1 MADSFELK
9 AIITAVDRLSAPL
22 KGMQRQLKGF
32 QKELS
37 GLTVGAGVAGSAILG
52 AIAGASKEAMGL
64 ENNMADA
71 RKAIEELHDPKAFQK
86 MTNDIVDMSTR
97 LPMAAEGIAEIV
109 AEAGNAG
116 ISFNELTR
124 FAEDA
129 TKAAVGFGMTAA
141 DAGHQLAVWRTSF
154 KLTQDEVMTLSDQ
167 MNYLAMT
174 GPTTEKKIGAVVT
187 SVGNL
192 ATTAGVS
199 TRDLAAIAATI
210 TGVGVDA
217 DVAGTGVQNFML
229 ALTNANTGNAKAVLK
244 AIGLTSEEVAKGM
257 QKDSR
262 GMMLRVLEGLSHVS
276 KDKQAKGLEWL
287 FGRESIKAIAPL
299 LTNLDLL
306 RKNFN
311 AVSDASKY
319 AGATQREYDSRVH
332 TTEKQLQILKNQF
345 TAMAITVGNE
355 FLPMIVKAVDAL
367 KPFMKQ
373 GLEFI
378 RQNPETVKSVAK
390 LGAALL
396 GVAAATG
403 AVSRAIK
410 IMNFAMN
417 MSPAKAA
424 IGLLVFGAY
433 EIIEHWDEVG
443 PVIKKVWQE
452 IDNIVQKMGGWETA
466 IKSMAALAALYI
478 GVRFIA
484 NIRTAI
490 GMQDGLTAAV
500 GRAATAMKGIGTIS
514 LIAGLLEL
522 GQYAQ
527 KLEKEHPWLIKN
539 FAADSLNSGFG
550 LNDKM
555 DKWGKQF
562 HDFVYDKTGW
572 QMPRADGYFSGQGY
586 SPSIPLDRPVGGR
599 SQSELTVTFEN
610 APPGM
615 RVIDPKSGDPFM
627 SVKTDVAYSPFR
639 NPR

>member
-116 ISFNELTR
+116 IPFNELTR

-217 DVAGTGVQNFML
+217 DVAGTAHAGAEAVVLFPSGDRSHGVVISV
-229 ALTNANTGNAKAVLK
+229 ADRRYRLK
-244 AIGLTSEEVAKGM
+244 GLKSGEVAIYTDEGDSIILKRGRVTEITTSELV
-257 QKDSR
+257 
-262 GMMLRVLEGLSHVS
+262 V
-276 KDKQAKGLEWL
+276 
-287 FGRESIKAIAPL
+287 I
-299 LTNLDLL
+299 
-306 RKNFN
+306 
-311 AVSDASKY
+311 
-319 AGATQREYDSRVH
+319 
-332 TTEKQLQILKNQF
+332 LQ
-345 TAMAITVGNE
+345 
-355 FLPMIVKAVDAL
+355 
-367 KPFMKQ
+367 
-373 GLEFI
+373 
-378 RQNPETVKSVAK
+378 
-390 LGAALL
+390 
-396 GVAAATG
+396 
-403 AVSRAIK
+403 
-410 IMNFAMN
+410 
-417 MSPAKAA
+417 
-424 IGLLVFGAY
+424 
-433 EIIEHWDEVG
+433 
-443 PVIKKVWQE
+443 
-452 IDNIVQKMGGWETA
+452 
-466 IKSMAALAALYI
+466 
-478 GVRFIA
+478 
-484 NIRTAI
+484 
-490 GMQDGLTAAV
+490 
-500 GRAATAMKGIGTIS
+500 
-514 LIAGLLEL
+514 
-522 GQYAQ
+522 
-527 KLEKEHPWLIKN
+527 
-539 FAADSLNSGFG
+539 
-550 LNDKM
+550 
-555 DKWGKQF
+555 
-562 HDFVYDKTGW
+562 
-572 QMPRADGYFSGQGY
+572 
-586 SPSIPLDRPVGGR
+586 
-599 SQSELTVTFEN
+599 
-610 APPGM
+610 
-615 RVIDPKSGDPFM
+615 
-627 SVKTDVAYSPFR
+627 
-639 NPR
+639 

>member
-1 MADSFELK
+1 
-9 AIITAVDRLSAPL
+9 
-22 KGMQRQLKGF
+22 
-32 QKELS
+32 
-37 GLTVGAGVAGSAILG
+37 
-52 AIAGASKEAMGL
+52 
-64 ENNMADA
+64 
-71 RKAIEELHDPKAFQK
+71 
-86 MTNDIVDMSTR
+86 
-97 LPMAAEGIAEIV
+97 
-109 AEAGNAG
+109 
-116 ISFNELTR
+116 
-124 FAEDA
+124 
-129 TKAAVGFGMTAA
+129 
-141 DAGHQLAVWRTSF
+141 
-154 KLTQDEVMTLSDQ
+154 
-167 MNYLAMT
+167 
-174 GPTTEKKIGAVVT
+174 
-187 SVGNL
+187 
-192 ATTAGVS
+192 
-199 TRDLAAIAATI
+199 
-210 TGVGVDA
+210 
-217 DVAGTGVQNFML
+217 ML

-443 PVIKKVWQE
+443 PVIKEVWQE
-452 IDNIVQKMGGWETA
+452 IDNVVQKMGGWETA

-500 GRAATAMKGIGTIS
+500 GRTATAMKGIGTIS

-562 HDFVYDKTGW
+562 HNFVYDKTGW

-586 SPSIPLDRPVGGR
+586 SPSVPLDRPVGGR

>member
-116 ISFNELTR
+116 IPFNELTR

-154 KLTQDEVMTLSDQ
+154 KLTQDEVMALSDQ

-229 ALTNANTGNAKAVLK
+229 SRVPQETWQLLAEAGVNVTVNPRSDALFGFDDESFAYQQAVNHGLTPALGIDLDTAFGSDMFGEMHALFGQQRSAMRYRRFGGEENVPAPITVAAVLK
-244 AIGLTSEEVAKGM
+244 AATVNGARAAGLEDQIGTLTPG
-257 QKDSR
+257 
-262 GMMLRVLEGLSHVS
+262 
-276 KDKQAKGLEWL
+276 KQADIIMVRTSGVAV
-287 FGRESIKAIAPL
+287 FPVTNVTGTVVQAIERADVD
-299 LTNLDLL
+299 TVMVAGQL
-306 RKNFN
+306 RKR
-311 AVSDASKY
+311 
-319 AGATQREYDSRVH
+319 AG
-332 TTEKQLQILKNQF
+332 QLID
-345 TAMAITVGNE
+345 
-355 FLPMIVKAVDAL
+355 VD
-367 KPFMKQ
+367 
-373 GLEFI
+373 
-378 RQNPETVKSVAK
+378 
-390 LGAALL
+390 
-396 GVAAATG
+396 
-403 AVSRAIK
+403 
-410 IMNFAMN
+410 
-417 MSPAKAA
+417 
-424 IGLLVFGAY
+424 
-433 EIIEHWDEVG
+433 
-443 PVIKKVWQE
+443 
-452 IDNIVQKMGGWETA
+452 
-466 IKSMAALAALYI
+466 LAALEADITASRDYLI
-478 GVRFIA
+478 KASGWHVDRF
-484 NIRTAI
+484 
-490 GMQDGLTAAV
+490 TAA
-500 GRAATAMKGIGTIS
+500 
-514 LIAGLLEL
+514 
-522 GQYAQ
+522 
-527 KLEKEHPWLIKN
+527 
-539 FAADSLNSGFG
+539 
-550 LNDKM
+550 
-555 DKWGKQF
+555 
-562 HDFVYDKTGW
+562 
-572 QMPRADGYFSGQGY
+572 
-586 SPSIPLDRPVGGR
+586 
-599 SQSELTVTFEN
+599 
-610 APPGM
+610 
-615 RVIDPKSGDPFM
+615 
-627 SVKTDVAYSPFR
+627 
-639 NPR
+639 

>member
-116 ISFNELTR
+116 IPFNELTG

-500 GRAATAMKGIGTIS
+500 GRTATAMKGIGTIS